1 MGTSGGTD
9 PIVVA
14 VTGEL
19 DAASAAATRDRILAE
34 VTADQQVA
42 VDLTGVEF
50 VDSSGLGVLIAAARA
65 ARDAGGELVVINP
78 QPRVCRL
85 IETAG
90 LAHLFGI
97 ETDEGVADPD
107 AATGDDDAAAPA
119 DDALLDD
126 VRTLL
131 LGYENLLRWGDLTPE
146 QMTIALRGAA
156 LAEATSDLELA
167 AKVRAVLTALGVRPP
182 PSAPE

>member
-1 MGTSGGTD
+1 MGAPGNSTD

-19 DAASAAATRDRILAE
+19 DAASAARTRDRILAE
-34 VTADQQVA
+34 VASDQQVA

-50 VDSSGLGVLIAAARA
+50 VDSSGLGALIAAARA
-65 ARDAGGELVVINP
+65 ARDAGGGLVVINP

-97 ETDEGVADPD
+97 ETDEGIPDPEEAAGD
-107 AATGDDDAAAPA
+107 DGAATADA
-119 DDALLDD
+119 DVLDD

-146 QMTIALRGAA
+146 QMTLALRGAA

-167 AKVRAVLTALGVRPP
+167 AKVRAALTALGVRPP